1 MRENGRG
8 LSLRTA
14 IVGAGLMGRWHAD
27 AVRRVGGQ
35 VVVVVD
41 RDLGRAGALA
51 RQYPGAVA
59 VADLA
64 EAIQGA
70 SARPNGGIDVVH
82 LCSPS
87 STHVGL
93 AIEAIENGAHVLAE
107 KPLAPTAGA
116 TAALLDL
123 CEKRERLI
131 CPTHQFLFQRGV
143 CRAFQDHKVLGQL
156 VHVDYTTC
164 SAGATTSSDEE
175 RDRIASEI
183 LPHPLSLLTR
193 LFNGEL
199 HMAQLCSRRVAPGE
213 MRVWGSTGLTSVSV
227 TISMGGRPTMNTMHL
242 IGHRG
247 SVHLDLFHGFGIRER
262 GTSSRRYKAARPLL
276 VSGMTAYA
284 AFANLFDRV
293 IRAESAYPGL
303 RELIRGFY
311 SAVLG
316 LGSPPISKREIMDVA
331 SARDA
336 LLAQMNFRN

>member
-1 MRENGRG
+1 MRETGRR
-8 LSLRTA
+8 LPLRAA

-27 AVRRVGGQ
+27 AVRRVGGK

-41 RDLGRAGALA
+41 RDPGRASALA
-51 RQYPGAVA
+51 RQHPGAVA
-59 VADLA
+59 TADLA
-64 EAIQGA
+64 EAVQGA

-143 CRAFQDHKVLGQL
+143 SRAFQDLYVIGQL

-164 SAGATTSSDEE
+164 SAGATNSSDEE

-199 HMAQLCSRRVAPGE
+199 DAAQLWSRRVAPGE
-213 MRVWGSTGLTSVSV
+213 LRVWGSIGLTSISV

-262 GTSSRRYKAARPLL
+262 GKSSRPFKAARPFL
-276 VSGMTAYA
+276 VSGMTTYS
-284 AFANLFDRV
+284 AFANLFNRV
-293 IRAESAYPGL
+293 IRSESAYPGL
-303 RELIRGFY
+303 RELIHGFY
-311 SAVLG
+311 LAVLG
-316 LGSPPISKREIMDVA
+316 LGSPPISKQETMDVA
-331 SARDA
+331 RARDA
-336 LLAQMNFRN
+336 LLAQMNIRN